1 MRNNF
6 ISWLAFI
13 LVVVGAVN
21 WGLVGFFAF
30 DLVAALFGEMTAVSR
45 IVYGLVG
52 IAGVY
57 LLIDRLTVRN
67 HAHHGHTTTGT
78 TGTTGTHGTTRTTR

>member
-13 LVVVGAVN
+13 LVVVGAIN

-57 LLIDRLTVRN
+57 LLIDRLTVRD
-67 HAHHGHTTTGT
+67 HAHHGHTT

>member
-67 HAHHGHTTTGT
+67 HAHHGHTTGT

>member
-6 ISWLAFI
+6 VSWLAFI
-13 LVVVGAVN
+13 LVIVGAIN
-21 WGLVGFFAF
+21 WGLVGFLGF
-30 DLVAALFGEMTAVSR
+30 DLVAALFGETSMLSR

-57 LLIDRLTVRN
+57 LLFDRLTVRSDV
-67 HAHHGHTTTGT
+67 HHTSS
-78 TGTTGTHGTTRTTR
+78 THNTAGTTRPR

>member
-13 LVVVGAVN
+13 LVIVGAIN

-30 DLVAALFGEMTAVSR
+30 DLVAALFGEMSALSR

-52 IAGVY
+52 LAGIY

-67 HAHHGHTTTGT
+67 ATHSHTATGT